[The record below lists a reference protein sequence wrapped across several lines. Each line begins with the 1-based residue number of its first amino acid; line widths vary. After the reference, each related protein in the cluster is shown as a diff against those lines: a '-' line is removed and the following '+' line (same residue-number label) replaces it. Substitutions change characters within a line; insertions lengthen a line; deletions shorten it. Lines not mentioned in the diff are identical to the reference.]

1 MTEVAPMVFVV
12 DDDPSVRK
20 SLGRLLKT
28 AGYRAE
34 MFSSA
39 REFMQR
45 GAYPGPSCLVLDVQL
60 PDLNGLE
67 LQQALTGTTDSPT
80 IIFISGHSDIPT
92 SVRAMKNGALDF
104 LPKPFTAKD
113 LLRVI
118 GEALERNRREHE
130 DQLEISAIQKRFADL
145 TPREYEVLCGVVT
158 GKMNKQI
165 AVDLGVGEKTV
176 KVHRGRVME
185 KMNVHSVADLVR
197 VAEKGGVIPVPIRV

>member
-45 GAYPGPSCLVLDVQL
+45 GAYLGPSCLVLDVQL